1 MRLRAFGA
9 ALAMCVLSSSAFAQ
23 DGLRSAS
30 LPDRTPQN
38 PLPPPR
44 VDQFRAGPKTYTLP
58 VDRAGRRHRR
68 AAGVYGAPLGYG
80 MVSDGFVPTD
90 YARAMAPVPNGYLHL
105 QMQPATAQVYVDGA
119 YMGTVD
125 DFRRLIPGRS
135 LEAGLHRVELRA
147 SGYETVAF
155 DAVISP
161 HETLTYRADLEP
173 TRPRVDLPIAPPA
186 RPKTFYVIPGCYAG
200 DKPPRSVILPRG
212 CSASNTRAI
221 PSSLN
226 IVAPRRRR

>member
-9 ALAMCVLSSSAFAQ
+9 ALAICLLPSLASAQ

-38 PLPPPR
+38 PVPPQR
-44 VDQFRAGPKTYTLP
+44 GDQFRAGPKTYELHI
-58 VDRAGRRHRR
+58 DRAGRRHRR
-68 AAGVYGAPLGYG
+68 APGVYGVPLGYG
-80 MVSDGFVPTD
+80 VVSAGVVPTD
-90 YARAMAPVPNGYLHL
+90 YVRAIPSVPNGYLYL
-105 QMQPATAQVYVDGA
+105 QMQPGTAQVYVDGA

-135 LEAGLHRVELRA
+135 LDAGTHRVELRA
-147 SGYETVAF
+147 SGYETIAF
-155 DAVISP
+155 DALISP

-186 RPKTFYVIPGCYAG
+186 RPKTFYVIPNCYAG
-200 DKPPRSVILPRG
+200 DKPPRAARLPRG
-212 CSASNTRAI
+212 CRATNARTI
-221 PSSLN
+221 PPTLE
-226 IVAPRRRR
+226 